1 VIPAAPSIA
10 TRVIDSSLRA
20 DVDRFI
26 ELPFRLYRDSPCW
39 TPPLRVEMRDRMNPR
54 KNKFFE
60 HSSAAFILAEKAGA
74 VVGRIAVLKHR
85 FYNEVHQNDTAF
97 FYWFEAENEQPV
109 ADALFAAAESWARSR
124 GLRRLLG
131 PIGFI
136 QPDPPGILVRGFEHE
151 GTVDVP
157 WHFPY
162 MGNLL
167 TAAGF
172 AQHRDYLSGYLER
185 GIPLPPALAKTG
197 AQTLQ
202 DLGYR
207 SQLLGDRRE
216 IKSWAGQFYD
226 TYLTAFEA
234 VPDFYAMSQRDF
246 QDLMNRLSLV
256 IDVKRSQGITDGEN
270 LVGFILCFRDITPG
284 LRRARGRLFPVGWW
298 HLLLSRLRS
307 KQCNIIAMGV
317 LPAYQKGGANLGMLA
332 EFLRT
337 VRSGGD
343 DRTEIV
349 QIVDGNLNTHGDMT
363 RLGASWDKVHRI
375 YRREFA
381 NITGISS

>member
-1 VIPAAPSIA
+1 VKSTSAALV
-10 TRVIDSSLRA
+10 TREIDPTDRA
-20 DVDRFI
+20 ELDRFI
-26 ELPFRLYRDSPCW
+26 ELPFRLYRGCPCW

-60 HSSAAFILAEKAGA
+60 HSSAAFIVAEKTGN

-97 FYWFEAENEQPV
+97 FYWFEAENEQAI
-109 ADALFAAAESWARSR
+109 ADALFAAAETWARSR

-136 QPDPPGILVRGFEHE
+136 QPDPPGILVQGFEHE

-162 MGNLL
+162 LESLVTG
-167 TAAGF
+167 AGF
-172 AQHRDYLSGYLER
+172 AQHRDYLSGYLGR
-185 GIPLPPALAKTG
+185 DVPLPPALAKTG
-197 AQTLQ
+197 TERLRE
-202 DLGYR
+202 LGYR
-207 SQLLGDRRE
+207 SELLGGRRA
-216 IKSWAGQFYD
+216 IKSWADQFYH

-234 VPDFYAMSQRDF
+234 VPDFYAMSRRDF
-246 QDLMNRLSLV
+246 QDLMDRLSLV
-256 IDVKRSQGITDGEN
+256 IDVKRTQGISDGDN

-284 LRRARGRLFPVGWW
+284 LRRARGRLFPFGWW

-307 KQCNIIAMGV
+307 RQCNIIALGV
-317 LPAYQKGGANLGMLA
+317 LPAYQKSGANLAMLA

-337 VRSGGD
+337 VRQGND
-343 DRTEIV
+343 ERTEIV
-349 QIVDGNLNTHGDMT
+349 QIVEGNLNTHGDMT
-363 RLGASWDKVHRI
+363 RLGAKWDKVHRV
-375 YRREFA
+375 YRRDFA
-381 NITGISS
+381 GLTTLSP

>member
-1 VIPAAPSIA
+1 MPAAPSIV
-10 TRVIDSSLRA
+10 TREIDPSHRT

-26 ELPFRLYRDSPCW
+26 ELPFRLYRDCPCW
-39 TPPLRVEMRDRMNPR
+39 TPPLRVEMRDRMDPR

-162 MGNLL
+162 VENLV
-167 TAAGF
+167 TGAGL
-172 AQHRDYLSGYLER
+172 AQHRDYLSGYLAR
-185 GIPLPPALAKTG
+185 NVPLPPALAKTG

-207 SQLLGDRRE
+207 SLLLGGRRE
-216 IKSWAGQFYD
+216 IKSWAGQFYE
-226 TYLTAFEA
+226 TYLTAFET
-234 VPDFYAMSQRDF
+234 VPDFYAMSLRDF
-246 QDLMNRLSLV
+246 EDLMDRLSLV
-256 IDVKRSQGITDGEN
+256 IDVQRSQGITDGEN

-284 LRRARGRLFPVGWW
+284 LRRARGRLFPFGWW

-337 VRSGGD
+337 VRNGND
-343 DRTEIV
+343 DRTEII
-349 QIVDGNLNTHGDMT
+349 QIVDGNLNTHGDMS
-363 RLGASWDKVHRI
+363 RLGASWDKVHRV

-381 NITGISS
+381 GRASVSP

>member
-1 VIPAAPSIA
+1 MTAPSPA
-10 TRVIDSSLRA
+10 VVTREIDPTHRP

-26 ELPFRLYRDSPCW
+26 DLPFRLYRDAPRW
-39 TPPLRVEMRDRMNPR
+39 TPPLRLEMRERMDPR

-60 HSSAAFILAEKAGA
+60 HSDGGFLLAERAGRP
-74 VVGRIAVLKHR
+74 VGRIAVLKHR
-85 FYNEVHQNDTAF
+85 FYNEAHHNDTAF
-97 FYWFEAENEQPV
+97 FYWVEAEDDQAV
-109 ADALFAAAESWARSR
+109 VDALFAAAEAWARSR

-131 PIGFI
+131 PVGFI

-162 MGNLL
+162 LAERI

-172 AQHRDYLSGYLER
+172 TRHRDYLSGYLDR
-185 GIPLPPALAKTG
+185 DTPLPPALATLG
-197 AQTLQ
+197 ADTLSQ
-202 DLGYR
+202 QGYR
-207 SQLLGDRRE
+207 RESLGRRRD
-216 IKSWAGQFYD
+216 IRSWADRFYE

-234 VPDFYAMSQRDF
+234 VPDFFAMSRRDF
-246 QDLMNRLSLV
+246 EDLMQRLNLV
-256 IDVKRSQGITDGEN
+256 IDMRRTIGIALGDN

-284 LRRARGRLFPVGWW
+284 LRRARGRLWPFGWW

-307 KQCNIIAMGV
+307 RQCNIIAMGV
-317 LPAYQKGGANLGMLA
+317 LPAYQKSGANLAMLA

-337 VRSGGD
+337 VRAGGD
-343 DRTEIV
+343 QRTEIV

-363 RLGASWDKVHRI
+363 RLGAHWDKVHRV
-375 YRREFA
+375 YARDFTPA
-381 NITGISS
+381 DSSTP